1 MICLT
6 LFNSAAIIKQTKTWT
21 RLRYD
26 IYIHGADSST
36 VAGRASRI
44 KMTSCLCRQAFFVY
58 GGKIMTRD
66 QIKNRLQ
73 IYLEAEAAILRG
85 QSYRIADRELRRP
98 DLGEVRRAINS
109 LLDELNHID
118 SGGGR
123 IKAVAF

>member
-1 MICLT
+1 M
-6 LFNSAAIIKQTKTWT
+6 N
-21 RLRYD
+21 RE
-26 IYIHGADSST
+26 
-36 VAGRASRI
+36 
-44 KMTSCLCRQAFFVY
+44 
-58 GGKIMTRD
+58 

-73 IYLEAEAAILRG
+73 LYLEAEAAILRG
-85 QSYRIADRELRRP
+85 QSYKIGDRELRRP